1 MPCRDCHS
9 FFFLLSVTEMDEPLP
24 PGVIGAAVGV
34 LVYSFICLAC
44 GFFLLWLVWVHD
56 ERRSCK

>member
-1 MPCRDCHS
+1 
-9 FFFLLSVTEMDEPLP
+9 MDEPLP